1 MTALLQSWAFH
12 LAHALWQTTL
22 AATAILVLLRALRGT
37 SPRLRHALAMI
48 GIVKFVLPPMLPL
61 PTGVFS
67 AAPPVPELTLVR
79 DGIASLDPRVV
90 LALFLLHAGGA
101 VIALARLAW
110 EAWRLRA
117 IVRGA
122 RPSQDAATSTRYLL
136 SDEIGVPL
144 TAGIFRPVILIPTTL
159 ARSLTPAELE
169 DVLAHEAQHIRTRDT
184 LLNTMQAIVAALWWF
199 HPLVHRL
206 ASTARGLREERCDD
220 ALLAGG
226 TCTRA
231 HYARTLLQAATFVS
245 GKAPAA
251 AAAIAESPHSLLQR
265 IRRISDARFT
275 PSARL
280 GATAVL
286 LLLVTAL
293 LLLPGLRISAS
304 NRFAFDHATRHAL
317 HH

>member
-22 AATAILVLLRALRGT
+22 AAAAILVLLHVFRNT

-61 PTGVFS
+61 PTGIFS
-67 AAPPVPELTLVR
+67 AAPPVPELTQVR
-79 DGIASLDPRVV
+79 DAIAAIDPGVV
-90 LALFLLHAGGA
+90 LVLFLLHAGGA
-101 VIALARLAW
+101 SIALARLAW

-117 IVRGA
+117 IVGRAGQS
-122 RPSQDAATSTRYLL
+122 RDGETSTPYLL

-144 TAGIFRPVILIPTTL
+144 TTGILRPAILIPTAL

-169 DVLAHEAQHIRTRDT
+169 DVLAHEAQHIRARDT
-184 LLNTMQAIVAALWWF
+184 LLNTLQAIVAALWWF
-199 HPLVHRL
+199 HPLVHLLTSR
-206 ASTARGLREERCDD
+206 ARALREERCDD
-220 ALLAGG
+220 ALLARG

-245 GKAPAA
+245 GKAPAG

-265 IRRISDARFT
+265 IRRISDGRFT

-286 LLLVTAL
+286 LVLITAL